1 MLQTKNQYRFSMK
14 TLLRVI
20 FFFPVLLILF
30 ISGSCVKNNPI
41 PAWIEVNA
49 WTLESNPLATEDIGE
64 LTHNF
69 SDAWVYVDGKLL
81 GVFELPFKVP
91 VLDWGNKEIKL
102 LPTVR
107 NNGISATKKT
117 YPFVDRYTI
126 NVDLVSGETVTINP
140 VTRYYATTKAWIENF
155 ETSAIEMDDDP
166 TSMTNFQVE
175 NNSSIS
181 QWGKYA
187 HVQVNSL
194 DSLWVGYT
202 TGHITLPR
210 GQEVYLEID
219 YMNSN
224 SLLTGLLAISPS
236 SVVNN
241 TNILLTKQIE
251 TPLKWKKIYIDLK
264 ELVSY
269 STEAAYFDISLK
281 ALYDSELGNG
291 DVYIDN
297 IKLVYF

>member
-1 MLQTKNQYRFSMK
+1 MLKAKNQFRFSMK
-14 TLLRVI
+14 TILRLS
-20 FFFPVLLILF
+20 FFLPLILALF

-41 PAWIEVNA
+41 PAWIEVSA

-64 LTHNF
+64 LSHNF

-91 VLDWGNKEIKL
+91 ILDWGMKEIKL

-107 NNGISATKKT
+107 NNGISATKKP
-117 YPFVDRYTI
+117 YPFVEKYTI
-126 NVDLVSGETVTINP
+126 TVELVSGETVSIDP
-140 VTRYYATTKAWIENF
+140 VTKYYESTKAWIENF
-155 ETSAIEMDDDP
+155 ETSAIELDDDP

-175 NNSSIS
+175 NNSSIG

-187 HVQVNSL
+187 HVQVDEI

-202 TGHITLPR
+202 TGHIPLPR
-210 GQEVYLEID
+210 GEEVYLEID

-224 SLLTGLLAISPS
+224 SLLTGLLSISPS
-236 SVVNN
+236 NVVNN
-241 TNILLTKQIE
+241 PNILLTKQTE
-251 TPLKWKKIYIDLK
+251 APLKWKKIYIDLK
-264 ELVSY
+264 EMVTY
-269 STEAAYFDISLK
+269 SSEAVYFDISFQ
-281 ALYDSELGNG
+281 ALFDSELGAG

-297 IKLVYF
+297 IKLVHF